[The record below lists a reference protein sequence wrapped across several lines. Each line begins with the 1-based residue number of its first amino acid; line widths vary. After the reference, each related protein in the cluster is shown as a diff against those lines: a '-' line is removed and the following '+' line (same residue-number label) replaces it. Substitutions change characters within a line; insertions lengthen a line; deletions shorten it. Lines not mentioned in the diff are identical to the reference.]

1 MLQNSITGEAQAVP
15 QNQRRDKNY
24 SEQAEAERVHSLAV
38 HRSPFLEGHL
48 LDFISFIWWYHSSLM
63 LYDPSFLTLES
74 VHLNNQ
80 APLPD
85 LQVCFGRDSFSPVSS
100 TVYSGCV

>member
-38 HRSPFLEGHL
+38 HRSPFLEGQL
-48 LDFISFIWWYHSSLM
+48 LEF
-63 LYDPSFLTLES
+63 P
-74 VHLNNQ
+74 
-80 APLPD
+80 
-85 LQVCFGRDSFSPVSS
+85 
-100 TVYSGCV
+100 